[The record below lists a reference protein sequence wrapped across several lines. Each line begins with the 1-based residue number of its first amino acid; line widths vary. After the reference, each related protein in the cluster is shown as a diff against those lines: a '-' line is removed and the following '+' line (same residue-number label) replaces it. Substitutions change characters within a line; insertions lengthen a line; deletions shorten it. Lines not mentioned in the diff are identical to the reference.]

1 MFKKHKSNNNKKIS
15 NENFIKKAKLIDRI
29 YFII

>member
-1 MFKKHKSNNNKKIS
+1 MFKKHKSNNKIKIN
-15 NENFIKKAKLIDRI
+15 NESFIKKAKLIDRI